1 MPHVTGVKENERGAA
16 CMKWLEK
23 KMRFLAAE
31 GVLMGVK
38 LNLFGGSR
46 RDIVQHLRSFNQ

>member
-1 MPHVTGVKENERGAA
+1 
-16 CMKWLEK
+16 MKWIK
-23 KMRFLAAE
+23 KVVHFLAAE